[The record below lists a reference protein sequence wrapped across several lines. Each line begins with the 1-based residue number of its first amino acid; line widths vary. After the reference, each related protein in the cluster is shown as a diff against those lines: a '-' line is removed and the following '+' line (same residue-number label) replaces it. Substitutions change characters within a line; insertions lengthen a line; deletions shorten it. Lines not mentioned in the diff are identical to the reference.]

1 MPEQAHVS
9 SVDAIDLFRAAL
21 LVYVSKAKPVLE
33 DACDEVSRT
42 RQWLQ
47 TSQRIHWEN
56 EVRKRTRALENAQ
69 QALFSAS
76 IANLH
81 DQGMG
86 EKAAVTKAKR
96 ALTDAEDK
104 LRRVKRWNMDFD
116 QHVGPLVKQLEQL
129 RTVLAN
135 SLPKAA
141 IHLSQVVKTLDAY
154 ANVAPSSAGVATAP
168 ITANA
173 DEAKAPTADP
183 TGEVP
188 PQTT

>member
-1 MPEQAHVS
+1 MPSICFA
-9 SVDAIDLFRAAL
+9 RRL
-21 LVYVSKAKPVLE
+21 LVYVSKARPVLE

-81 DQGMG
+81 DQGMA

-104 LRRVKRWNMDFD
+104 LKRVKRWSMDFD

-135 SLPKAA
+135 SLPKASV
-141 IHLSQVVKTLDAY
+141 HLSQVVKTLDAY
-154 ANVAPSSAGVATAP
+154 ANVAPSSAGVETAP
-168 ITANA
+168 IAANA
-173 DEAKAPTADP
+173 DEAAAEPA
-183 TGEVP
+183 GEVP

>member
-1 MPEQAHVS
+1 MSEANVS
-9 SVDAIDLFRAAL
+9 SVDAIDMFRAAL

-56 EVRKRTRALENAQ
+56 EVRKRTRILENAQ

-81 DQGMG
+81 DQGMA

-135 SLPKAA
+135 NLPKAA
-141 IHLSQVVKTLDAY
+141 VHLSQAVKTLDAY
-154 ANVAPSSAGVATAP
+154 ANVAPSSAGIATAP
-168 ITANA
+168 IA
-173 DEAKAPTADP
+173 DEPSATAAECA
-183 TGEVP
+183 GEVP